1 MALVFVALIY
11 LLFWF
16 GYNVWV
22 VIQGFFVAIWS
33 YLSIFCRVV
42 MIMYFYYNFFSFF
55 AYFLLRWI
63 FLLMWI
69 TDEDVA
75 DTASGMFR
83 HISIHA
89 IKFAG
94 IIGPIIINCFVF
106 AITPALGLLPH
117 WKHFK
122 LRKQMAAVMVTL
134 NISQKLYLP
143 PSDTPFCL
151 VLFPTTMKCLWLALP

>member
-1 MALVFVALIY
+1 MSGDSRILCCHLILFKHFV
-11 LLFWF
+11 LFWSCIF
-16 GYNVWV
+16 
-22 VIQGFFVAIWS
+22 ILKLFV
-33 YLSIFCRVV
+33 
-42 MIMYFYYNFFSFF
+42 
-55 AYFLLRWI
+55 YFLLRWI